1 MSSSLPKSG
10 PAAPGRSSR
19 TPELDAALLASFQKD
34 PQRFQ
39 RATRREL
46 LVAILLFA
54 LGVLIAWLGA
64 FVITDRQGGL
74 TLLSVAAFPILL
86 GLTVV
91 DSLRFRWRLEA
102 RVGTSRPAA
111 DA

>member
-10 PAAPGRSSR
+10 PAAPGRASR

-74 TLLSVAAFPILL
+74 TGRASPW
-86 GLTVV
+86 GWSHGPSGSGGPRT
-91 DSLRFRWRLEA
+91 
-102 RVGTSRPAA
+102 GRP
-111 DA
+111 